1 MNVREF
7 LDTVERAVLKS
18 LDKTKDAVTE
28 AKIKTADALE
38 EMERKANRRE
48 RMQAIKE
55 GNKTRARYSK
65 PGIIPRRRGRRFK

>member
-1 MNVREF
+1 MDVREF

-55 GNKTRARYSK
+55 SNE
-65 PGIIPRRRGRRFK
+65 RRGKYTQAKRRKMKK